1 MTADYQVNLLR
12 KSADR
17 VQKILTQVMRCENGQ
32 AHLRLQELAL
42 DLRREAHEL
51 ESHLSSSSISHHS
64 SAIRHHSSAI
74 N

>member
-51 ESHLSSSSISHHS
+51 ETHLSASAISPHS
-64 SAIRHHSSAI
+64 SPIK
-74 N
+74 